1 MSVTKTYTLTVKY
14 ERDTAGLVTQKGAQ
28 GETGTVPVLSESDPE
43 FEKLEALVLSA
54 ISGVVPIS
62 QGITSA
68 HIVGSVSET

>member
-1 MSVTKTYTLTVKY
+1 MSVEKTFSITVKFS
-14 ERDTAGLVTQKGAQ
+14 RDDAGGTTAKGAQ
-28 GETGTVPVLSESDPE
+28 GEVAVTPELAESDPE